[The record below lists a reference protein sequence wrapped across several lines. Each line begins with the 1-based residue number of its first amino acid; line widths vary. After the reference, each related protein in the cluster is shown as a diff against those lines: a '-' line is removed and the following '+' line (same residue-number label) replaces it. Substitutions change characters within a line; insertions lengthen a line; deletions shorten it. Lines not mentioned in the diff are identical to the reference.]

1 MTPAQLKKKAE
12 TLTNAFLFLEDDKE
26 TFQFLKTL
34 LSQDELLELQ
44 QRLNIAVR
52 LYFGTPYTQIEKELG
67 VSSTTIARVSKVMK
81 TRNNGYLPLIKKMYE
96 NTEE

>member
-1 MTPAQLKKKAE
+1 MTPAQLKKKVE
-12 TLTNAFLFLEDDKE
+12 TLTNAFLFFEDDKE

-34 LSQDELLELQ
+34 LSEDELLELQ

-52 LYFGTPYTQIEKELG
+52 LYFWNPYTQIEKELG

-81 TRNNGYLPLIKKMYE
+81 TKNNWYLPLIKKMYE
-96 NTEE
+96 DTEE

>member
-1 MTPAQLKKKAE
+1 MTPAQLKKKVE
-12 TLTNAFLFLEDDKE
+12 TLTHAFLFMEDEKE
-26 TFQFLKTL
+26 TFQLLKTL
-34 LSQDELLELQ
+34 LTQDELLELQ

-96 NTEE
+96 DQEE